1 MNTLNLNYTPQ
12 GQVLMDH
19 PSQDSQA
26 QVIQKLE
33 DDLKQR
39 EYEIQLLTETTL
51 AIGSQFEL
59 EKMFDIIAKRARVLI
74 NAETL
79 LVPILNKEFTEYT
92 YRAGDGA
99 NIDEIVG
106 ETLPLN
112 FGVCGWVWQHRKA
125 WWRGVLKELSDEE
138 RNLWE
143 NEAGTLILVP
153 LLGRQSFLGGLAGM
167 NKIGGGEFTE
177 NDLHIL
183 ELFAGQV
190 AIAIENA
197 MAMEKL
203 EEAKRVSEAY
213 QSELKSLNK
222 RLVSVNH
229 ELEHLTLYDQLTGLP
244 NRLLFRDRLQQEINL
259 ASQQNLYITIM
270 IIDIDRFQEV
280 NEALGHEEGDIL
292 LKEVSQRF
300 YRSLGSKDTLA
311 RLGGDEFAVLMMNN
325 NNDMALEQARVILD
339 ILEEPVKLSKG
350 SVSVTAKVGITQY
363 PEHGEDVQT
372 LLKHM
377 DAAIIAAKRN
387 NESIHVYEVDT
398 DDTSGRLA
406 LVQSIKQAFERSEFK
421 LFYQPK
427 IELVSGT
434 FIGVEALAR
443 WPDKNSGHVPTEM
456 FISVM
461 EQTGLINEFSY
472 WVLDMA
478 MAQRVAWLKEGYDL
492 KVSVNIP
499 VTMVLEAGFVS
510 KIHNLIKQHN
520 SVGGIILEITE
531 NIFFSDYDRLS
542 RLMNDLQ
549 DLGLSFSIDDFGT
562 GHSSLSRLRQLPV
575 SELKIDKSFIIDMLG
590 NKDDEVIVRS
600 TIELAQSLGIRI
612 CAEGVE
618 TAEVMQQ
625 LYHWRCDI
633 IQGYYISKAVPAVE
647 IKRFIE
653 KSHWMVDA
661 AAINSNSHSLTN

>member
-1 MNTLNLNYTPQ
+1 
-12 GQVLMDH
+12 MDLS
-19 PSQDSQA
+19 SQEQR
-26 QVIQKLE
+26 IQKLE

-39 EYEIQLLTETTL
+39 EYEIQLLTETTQ
-51 AIGSQFEL
+51 AIGSQLEL
-59 EKMFDIIAKRARVLI
+59 EKVFEIIAKRARELI

-112 FGVCGWVWQHRKA
+112 FGVCGWVWHHRKA
-125 WWRGVLKELSDEE
+125 WWRGVLKELSEEE

-153 LLGRQSFLGGLAGM
+153 LMGRQSFLGGIAGM

-177 NDLHIL
+177 NDLYIL

-259 ASQQNLYITIM
+259 ASEQNLYITIM

-300 YRSLGSKDTLA
+300 FRCLGSKDTLA

-325 NNDMALEQARVILD
+325 NNDMALDQARVILD
-339 ILEEPVKLSKG
+339 ILEEPVKLSKE
-350 SVSVTAKVGITQY
+350 SVSITAKVGITQY
-363 PEHGEDVQT
+363 PDHGEDVQT

-377 DAAIIAAKRN
+377 DAAIIVAKRE
-387 NESIHVYEVDT
+387 NESIHVYEMDK

-406 LVQSIKQAFERSEFK
+406 LVQSIKQAFEQSEFK

-443 WPDKNSGHVPTEM
+443 WPDKNSGYIPTEM

-461 EQTGLINEFSY
+461 EQMGLINEFSY
-472 WVLDMA
+472 WVLDTA
-478 MAQRVAWLKEGYDL
+478 MAQRIAWLNEGYDL

-510 KIHNLIKQHN
+510 KIHELIKQHD
-520 SVGGIILEITE
+520 SVSGIILEITE

-575 SELKIDKSFIIDMLG
+575 SELKIDKSFVIDMLG

-612 CAEGVE
+612 CA
-618 TAEVMQQ
+618 
-625 LYHWRCDI
+625 
-633 IQGYYISKAVPAVE
+633 
-647 IKRFIE
+647 
-653 KSHWMVDA
+653 
-661 AAINSNSHSLTN
+661 